1 MGALPQ
7 SRFILAMLGILVS
20 EHQSS
25 SLSLLINSGIL
36 GLSQTL
42 MRLVGKSVMNVQ
54 NLQISFI
61 IITTYIMVKFCL
73 TYISYNSENFLPL
86 EN

>member
-1 MGALPQ
+1 MHTLLYMSLIICVVQERLSLGALPQ

-36 GLSQTL
+36 GLTQTL
-42 MRLVGKSVMNVQ
+42 MRLVGK
-54 NLQISFI
+54 
-61 IITTYIMVKFCL
+61 
-73 TYISYNSENFLPL
+73 
-86 EN
+86 

>member
-1 MGALPQ
+1 MHTLLYMSLFIYVVQERLSLGALPQ

-36 GLSQTL
+36 GLTQTL
-42 MRLVGKSVMNVQ
+42 MRLVGK
-54 NLQISFI
+54 
-61 IITTYIMVKFCL
+61 
-73 TYISYNSENFLPL
+73 
-86 EN
+86 

>member
-1 MGALPQ
+1 MHTLLYMSLFICDVQERLSLGALPQ

-36 GLSQTL
+36 GLTQTL
-42 MRLVGKSVMNVQ
+42 MRLVGK
-54 NLQISFI
+54 
-61 IITTYIMVKFCL
+61 
-73 TYISYNSENFLPL
+73 
-86 EN
+86 